1 MTIKLLFMRL
11 DLLSRVKKQTSLTSS
26 PTTGGFLMAQNSQ
39 GTLTTAWN
47 RRHVID
53 SSTLTLDE
61 VKEVLRTAQ
70 SFAHILSRPVKKI
83 PTLRGKVVVNMFYE
97 NSTRTRTS
105 FELAAQY
112 LSADTINFSVSTS
125 SVKKGES
132 LIDTAETLAAMGTDA
147 VVIRHSSSGV
157 CQQLANY
164 FGDRI
169 CILNAGDGY
178 HDHPTQGLLDLFSL
192 QARIPDLYGKKIVI
206 VGDILHSRVARS
218 NIHLLNLFGADVHV
232 AAPSTLLPMHVE
244 KLGCTAHTELETAL
258 EGADVVMCLR
268 MQLERQKAGLIPA
281 LREYIRFYSIT
292 QERLACYCK
301 PDVLVMHPGPMNRG
315 VEIASEVADN
325 PQTSL
330 ITNQVTS
337 GVAIRMALLYLCL
350 STPSDRV
357 LANLNERISA

>member
-1 MTIKLLFMRL
+1 
-11 DLLSRVKKQTSLTSS
+11 
-26 PTTGGFLMAQNSQ
+26 MA
-39 GTLTTAWN
+39 THPPATAAWN

-53 SSTLTLDE
+53 SASLTFDE
-61 VKEVLRTAQ
+61 VQEVLRAAK
-70 SFAHILSRPVKKI
+70 SFSQILSRPVKKI

-112 LSADTINFSVSTS
+112 LSADAINFSVSTS

-132 LIDTAETLAAMGTDA
+132 LIDTAETLVAMGTDA
-147 VVIRHSSSGV
+147 VVIRHASSGV
-157 CQQLANY
+157 CQQLVNY

-169 CILNAGDGY
+169 CVLNAGDGY
-178 HDHPTQGLLDLFSL
+178 HDHPTQGLLDLFTI
-192 QARIPDLYGKKIVI
+192 QERIPDISGKKIVI

-218 NIHLLNLFGADVHV
+218 NIHLLKLFGADVHV
-232 AAPSTLLPMHVE
+232 VAPSTLLPMSIE
-244 KLGCTAHTELETAL
+244 QLGCTAHTRIEEGLD
-258 EGADVVMCLR
+258 GADVVMCLR
-268 MQLERQKAGLIPA
+268 MQMERQRAGLIPA

-292 QERLACYCK
+292 QERLARYCK
-301 PDVLVMHPGPMNRG
+301 PDALLMHPGPMNRG

-325 PQTSL
+325 REISL

-350 STPSDRV
+350 STPADRQ
-357 LANLNERISA
+357 LANLNERVSA